1 MKLLIRIIAI
11 KIIFLFGTY
20 ANANDVDD
28 WLAGLKTKYD
38 GTELVFAMTSHPGTD
53 GIQALVPEFTKK
65 TGIKISFDLL
75 GKKIGM
81 TREFYRTG
89 QLVPVTVLKVEKARV
104 IQVIE
109 EEKRGYKAVQ
119 LGYGKIKNSKLT
131 KSMKGVFAKKNTEAK
146 KKLKEFRVNDTSV
159 YKEGNEFGLEIF
171 KDIKFVDTRSK
182 TIGKGFAGAMKRH
195 NFGGLRASHGVS
207 ISHRAHGSTGHSQ
220 DPGKVFKGK
229 KMAGHMGDK
238 LRTMQNIEI
247 IKTDLEN
254 ELLYLKG
261 SIPGSKNSEVMV
273 KKSIKNIS
281 KMTIGEK
288 QAAAEEAKKTPE
300 KKKK

>member
-1 MKLLIRIIAI
+1 MSEIALI
-11 KIIFLFGTY
+11 
-20 ANANDVDD
+20 
-28 WLAGLKTKYD
+28 
-38 GTELVFAMTSHPGTD
+38 
-53 GIQALVPEFTKK
+53 
-65 TGIKISFDLL
+65 

-81 TREFYRTG
+81 TREFYKSG
-89 QLVPVTVLKVEKARV
+89 QLVPVTVIKMEKARV
-104 IQVIE
+104 IQVID

-119 LGYGKIKNSKLT
+119 LGYGKIKNSKIT
-131 KSMKGVFAKKNTEAK
+131 KAMKGYFAKKNTEAK
-146 KKLKEFRVNDTSV
+146 KKLKEFRVLNLEN
-159 YKEGNEFGLEIF
+159 YKEGNEFGIEIF
-171 KDIKFVDTRSK
+171 KDIKYVDTKSK

-195 NFGGLRASHGVS
+195 NFGGLRATHGVS
-207 ISHRAHGSTGHSQ
+207 VSHRSHGSTGQRQ

-261 SIPGSKNSEVMV
+261 SIPGSKNAEIIV
-273 KKSIKNIS
+273 KKSVKNTSKLTMDEKIK
-281 KMTIGEK
+281 
-288 QAAAEEAKKTPE
+288 AAEIAKKTPD

>member
-1 MKLLIRIIAI
+1 MNEIALI
-11 KIIFLFGTY
+11 
-20 ANANDVDD
+20 
-28 WLAGLKTKYD
+28 
-38 GTELVFAMTSHPGTD
+38 
-53 GIQALVPEFTKK
+53 
-65 TGIKISFDLL
+65 

-81 TREFYRTG
+81 TREFYKSG
-89 QLVPVTVLKVEKARV
+89 QLVPVTVIKMEKARV
-104 IQVIE
+104 INVIN

-119 LGYGKIKNSKLT
+119 LGFGKIKNSKLT
-131 KSMKGVFAKKNTEAK
+131 KAMKGLFAKKNTEAK
-146 KKLKEFRVNDTSV
+146 KRLKEFRVLNLDN

-171 KDIKFVDTRSK
+171 KDVKFVDTKSK

-195 NFGGLRASHGVS
+195 NFGGLRATHGVS
-207 ISHRAHGSTGHSQ
+207 ISHRSHGSTGQRQ

-254 ELLYLKG
+254 ALLYLKG
-261 SIPGSKNSEVMV
+261 SIPGSKNSEVLV
-273 KKSIKNIS
+273 KKSVKNID
-281 KMTIGEK
+281 KKTIDEK
-288 QAAAEEAKKTPE
+288 IKAAEQAKKTPD

>member
-1 MKLLIRIIAI
+1 MRDIALI
-11 KIIFLFGTY
+11 
-20 ANANDVDD
+20 
-28 WLAGLKTKYD
+28 
-38 GTELVFAMTSHPGTD
+38 
-53 GIQALVPEFTKK
+53 
-65 TGIKISFDLL
+65 

-81 TREFYRTG
+81 TREFYKTG
-89 QLVPVTVLKVEKARV
+89 QSVPVTVLKMERARV

-109 EEKRGYKAVQ
+109 TEKRGYKAVQ

-131 KSMKGVFAKKNTEAK
+131 KAMKGYFAKKNTEAK
-146 KKLKEFRVNDTSV
+146 KRLKEFRVENIENF
-159 YKEGNEFGLEIF
+159 KEGNEFGLEIF
-171 KDIKFVDTRSK
+171 KDIKFVDTKSK

-195 NFGGLRASHGVS
+195 NFGGLRATHGVS
-207 ISHRAHGSTGHSQ
+207 VSHRSHGSTGQRQ

-261 SIPGSKNSEVMV
+261 SIPGSKNSEVLV
-273 KKSIKNIS
+273 KGSIKNIN
-281 KMTIGEK
+281 KLTINEK
-288 QAAAEEAKKTPE
+288 IKVAEQAKKTPD

>member
-1 MKLLIRIIAI
+1 MMTDIALI
-11 KIIFLFGTY
+11 
-20 ANANDVDD
+20 
-28 WLAGLKTKYD
+28 
-38 GTELVFAMTSHPGTD
+38 
-53 GIQALVPEFTKK
+53 
-65 TGIKISFDLL
+65 

-81 TREFYRTG
+81 TREFYKAG
-89 QLVPVTVLKVEKARV
+89 QLVPVTVLKMEKARV
-104 IQVIE
+104 IQVID

-131 KSMKGVFAKKNTEAK
+131 KAMKGYFAKKNTEPK
-146 KKLKEFRVNDTSV
+146 KKLKEFRVKDTEN

-171 KDIKFVDTRSK
+171 KDIKFVDTKSK

-195 NFGGLRASHGVS
+195 NFGGLRATHGVS
-207 ISHRAHGSTGHSQ
+207 ISHRSHGSTGQRQ

-247 IKTDLEN
+247 IKTDIEN
-254 ELLYLKG
+254 QLLYLKG
-261 SIPGSKNSEVMV
+261 SIPGSKNSEVLV

-281 KMTIGEK
+281 KLTISEK
-288 QAAAEEAKKTPE
+288 IKAADEAKKTPE